1 MNAAHLHLILN
12 HIPPIT
18 VIIALVLLIVGI
30 IGAKKILV
38 QTAVWIFLAASIITV
53 PVYLTGDAA
62 KEAVEHLAGTSESMT
77 HNHEEMAE
85 KAFIASIVMGI
96 VSILGLLLGKA
107 NRKIPGWMTGLILV
121 IGLIVG
127 LLMIY
132 TANLGGKI
140 RRPELRTSLQSEFDK
155 D

>member
-1 MNAAHLHLILN
+1 
-12 HIPPIT
+12 
-18 VIIALVLLIVGI
+18 
-30 IGAKKILV
+30 
-38 QTAVWIFLAASIITV
+38 
-53 PVYLTGDAA
+53 
-62 KEAVEHLAGTSESMT
+62 
-77 HNHEEMAE
+77 
-85 KAFIASIVMGI
+85 
-96 VSILGLLLGKA
+96 
-107 NRKIPGWMTGLILV
+107 LV

>member
-12 HIPPIT
+12 HIPPIS

-38 QTAVWIFLAASIITV
+38 QTALWIFLAASIITV
-53 PVYLTGDAA
+53 PVYITGDAA
-62 KEAVEHLAGTSESMT
+62 KEKVEHLAGTSESMI
-77 HNHEEMAE
+77 HEHEDMAD

-96 VSILGLLLGKA
+96 VSILGLILGKA
-107 NRKIPGWMTGLILV
+107 NGKIPGWMTGLVLV

-127 LLMIY
+127 LVMIY

-140 RRPELRTSLQSEFDK
+140 RRPELRTAIQTKFIRD
-155 D
+155 